1 MQLSQDGM
9 LSQTKIPYKIENL
22 NIETKKAFC
31 LFRAFYVGIYENGE
45 APAVYEPGFDVLF
58 NILFDLEKGMQC
70 LEDEAFEAMRQEGRE
85 YD

>member
-1 MQLSQDGM
+1 MQLSQEGM

-22 NIETKKAFC
+22 NTETKKAFC
-31 LFRAFYVGIYENGE
+31 LFRAFYVGIYEGGE
-45 APAVYEPGFDVLF
+45 TAAAYEAGFDVLF
-58 NILFDLEKGMQC
+58 DILHGLEKGMQC